1 MAKPARLQTLR
12 SAADGERPFDVA
24 SPTPIP
30 AKVAESLHRAF
41 EGLGLTPYQ
50 ARLVVALQQAG
61 SANCVDLARLAG
73 IPRTSTYQVL
83 DELDS
88 KGLASRLPGDGP
100 AVWTSVGRKESL
112 DRLVELEAERLDK
125 VKARAGSLAE
135 LLDRLLP
142 SDRSVSL
149 PYVQVI
155 HDPSRVAPLYQQL
168 LSRTEHE
175 LLVFNRPPYSRPI
188 GPVQKIIVDT
198 VHRARARA
206 LYQAAQAED
215 ADYTTWHHEME
226 AYHEAGV
233 EGRVVDQLPIK
244 LAIFDR
250 QSTLLTLDDPVLPQ
264 VGFPITL
271 HIDHPGYS
279 SVQANAFENLW
290 GSATPYE
297 EVHDQFKANISK
309 LA

>member
-1 MAKPARLQTLR
+1 MAKPARQTLR
-12 SAADGERPFDVA
+12 SVLADGVGHADAAP
-24 SPTPIP
+24 PTPIA
-30 AKVAESLHRAF
+30 AKVAESLYQAF

-100 AVWTSVGRKESL
+100 AVWTSVGRQESL

-125 VKARAGSLAE
+125 IKARAGNVAE
-135 LLDRLLP
+135 LLARLLP
-142 SDRSVSL
+142 SERSVSL

-155 HDPSRVAPLYQQL
+155 HDPSRVGPLYQQL
-168 LSRTEHE
+168 LSRTERE
-175 LLVFNRPPYSRPI
+175 LLVFNRPPYSKPI
-188 GPVQKIIVDT
+188 GPVQRVIVDT

-215 ADYTTWHHEME
+215 AGYMSWHHEME
-226 AYHEAGV
+226 TYHEAGV
-233 EGRVVDQLPIK
+233 EGRVVEQLPIK

-297 EVHDQFKANISK
+297 EIREQFRANISK

>member
-12 SAADGERPFDVA
+12 SAADGERPFDAA

-30 AKVAESLHRAF
+30 AKVAESLYQAF

-100 AVWTSVGRKESL
+100 AVWTSAGRKESL

-125 VKARAGSLAE
+125 VKARAGSVAE

-149 PYVQVI
+149 PYVHVI
-155 HDPSRVAPLYQQL
+155 HDPSRVGPLYLQL

-175 LLVFNRPPYSRPI
+175 LLVFNRPPYSMPI
-188 GPVQKIIVDT
+188 GPVQRVIVDT

-215 ADYTTWHHEME
+215 ADYTSWHHEMA

-297 EVHDQFKANISK
+297 DVHDQFKAHISK